1 MDREELMDQLSDMV
15 EEVDAEKVGDT
26 LGDLKAEA
34 P

>member
-1 MDREELMDQLSDMV
+1 MDREGLMDQLSDMV
-15 EEVDAEKVGDT
+15 EEVDAKTVGDT